1 MPEKRNQPFEETRLE
16 ESFECNAQWK
26 YMDIGPIPFNE
37 FSTQCLSALPYGQG
51 DLNSNESIFDTSSR
65 GTTDLPQDYI
75 NIVNSVLRHS
85 KCKSA
90 YCLWV
95 DKNITPV
102 DFIINLI
109 RVLTYIK

>member
-1 MPEKRNQPFEETRLE
+1 MPEKLNQPFEVTRLE
-16 ESFECNAQWK
+16 ESFECNAQGQ
-26 YMDIGPIPFNE
+26 YMDIRPIPFNE

-75 NIVNSVLRHS
+75 NIVNSVQRHS

-90 YCLWV
+90 YCL
-95 DKNITPV
+95 
-102 DFIINLI
+102 
-109 RVLTYIK
+109 